1 MSGEFR
7 RYLEAKRTVDD
18 RALDR
23 RLVRAL
29 REGLAAR
36 ADRERPLSVLE
47 VGAGIGTMVARLLE
61 WEVLPPGETV
71 YTAVDVR
78 EETVA
83 DITGHLREYAH
94 GGTATVATRGDRI
107 VVETSDRR
115 VSVEAVAAEAL
126 AFVEE
131 SERRYDLLIGA
142 ALLDVFDLRE
152 LESLL
157 GAVAREGCFYFPI
170 TFDGATRFRPAHP
183 DDGVIERR
191 YHEHMDQKPGGSSRA
206 GEDVLEGLWAT
217 EGVALTHVAGS
228 DWIVR
233 PSDGAYP
240 ADEAYFLRHILDT
253 VEFAVGEVIEEDEP
267 LSSWANARRDQLET
281 GELSYLTHQ
290 LDFLGRVK
298 EPADLGSAAENER

>member
-1 MSGEFR
+1 MSGSFR

-23 RLVRAL
+23 RLLSAL

-36 ADRERPLSVLE
+36 ADREGPLSVLE
-47 VGAGIGTMVARLLE
+47 VGAGIGTMVMRLLE

-78 EETVA
+78 EETAA
-83 DITGHLREYAH
+83 DVTSHLREYAR
-94 GGTATVATRGDRI
+94 GDAATVETRGDRI
-107 VVETSDRR
+107 VVETADRR
-115 VSVEAVAAEAL
+115 VAVEAVAADAL
-126 AFVEE
+126 AFVERDDR
-131 SERRYDLLIGA
+131 SHDLLIGA
-142 ALLDVFDLRE
+142 ALLDVFDLSG
-152 LESLL
+152 LEPLL
-157 GAVAREGCFYFPI
+157 RAVAPGGYYYFPI

-191 YHEHMDQKPGGSSRA
+191 YHEHMDHKPGGSARA
-206 GEDVLEGLWAT
+206 GGDVLERLRAM
-217 EGVALTHVAGS
+217 EGMALTGVAGS

-240 ADEAYFLRHILDT
+240 ADEAYFLGHILDT
-253 VEFAVGEVIEEDEP
+253 VESAVGETIDGDEP
-267 LSSWANARRDQLET
+267 LSSWMNARRDQLEA

-290 LDFLGRVK
+290 LDFLGQVR
-298 EPADLGSAAENER
+298 NR